1 MAKQLEV
8 TVPDIGDFEEVDVIE
23 ILVAVGDTVAVED
36 PLVTLESEKATMDIP
51 APEAGKIADI
61 RVAVG
66 DKISEGGVIVVIET
80 AQDDA
85 PEEPGSPDAD
95 RQQSA
100 AAADEPAAD
109 EPAAD
114 EPAADEPAAAAE
126 PQPATAEPAAES
138 TTDSATVSVTVPDIG
153 DFEDVEVID
162 ILVTPG
168 DSVELDDPLIT
179 LESDKATMDIPA
191 PVAGT
196 VKDIRVAIGDRVS
209 EGHEIVTLAS
219 AAAPATGGGET
230 RAAPAAAAP
239 PTATQSEPD
248 AAPAAQAPP
257 STPAPADPPTRTDA
271 APAYASPSVR
281 KFARE
286 LGVELNQVTG
296 SGRKGRI
303 TKPDVKAHVKSR
315 LAAGNEGRAGGSL
328 SVTPLP
334 TIDFAKFGP
343 IETLELTK
351 IRRLT
356 GENLHRSWV
365 LAPHVTQFDEADIT
379 DLEAFRQAKRDDAAA
394 QGVKLTPLAFL
405 IKAVVVALKKFPDF
419 NASLSADGKSIVRKQ
434 YFHIGVAVNTEQG
447 LVVPVLR
454 DADQKGLYQLAGELR
469 ELTVKAREKKL
480 APADMQGGCFT
491 ISSLGGVG
499 GTMFTPI
506 INVPEVAI
514 LGVSPSSMKPV
525 YRDGEFVPR
534 LMLPLALSYDHRVID
549 GVAGAQF
556 TSELAAVLG
565 DIRNILL

>member
-23 ILVAVGDTVAVED
+23 ILIAVGDTVAAED

-51 APEAGKIADI
+51 APEAGKISDI

-66 DKISEGGVIVVIET
+66 DKISEGGVIVVLET
-80 AQDDA
+80 ARN
-85 PEEPGSPDAD
+85 G
-95 RQQSA
+95 
-100 AAADEPAAD
+100 AADEPASPEPDDQQSGAQESAEAATATQAD
-109 EPAAD
+109 PAPTPAAD
-114 EPAADEPAAAAE
+114 A
-126 PQPATAEPAAES
+126 QPSQSATGGE
-138 TTDSATVSVTVPDIG
+138 TVSVTVPDIG
-153 DFEDVEVID
+153 DFDDVEVID
-162 ILVTPG
+162 ILVKPG

-191 PVAGT
+191 PAADVVQDIGVAL
-196 VKDIRVAIGDRVS
+196 GDRVS
-209 EGHEIVTLAS
+209 EGHEIATLTGATQTAS
-219 AAAPATGGGET
+219 VEHEASTAAPSTANAAQADQTGPDDV
-230 RAAPAAAAP
+230 AAPEAP
-239 PTATQSEPD
+239 KATQS
-248 AAPAAQAPP
+248 PAASSPRAE
-257 STPAPADPPTRTDA
+257 SV
-271 APAYASPSVR
+271 PAYASPSVR

-286 LGVELNQVTG
+286 LGVALNEVTG

-303 TKPDVKAHVKSR
+303 TKPDVKAHVKTR
-315 LAAGNEGRAGGSL
+315 LAGGNQGGAGSGL
-328 SVTPLP
+328 SVAAMP

-343 IETLELTK
+343 VETVELSK

-356 GENLHRSWV
+356 GQNLHRSWV

-379 DLEAFRQAKRDDAAA
+379 DLEAFRKAKRDDAEA

-405 IKAVVVALKKFPDF
+405 IKAVVLALKKFPDF
-419 NASLSADGKSIVRKQ
+419 NASLSADGNSLVRKQ

-454 DADQKGLYQLAGELR
+454 DADQKGLYQLARELGELA
-469 ELTVKAREKKL
+469 LKAREKKL

-525 YRDGEFVPR
+525 YIDGEFVPR

-556 TSELAAVLG
+556 TSELATVLG
-565 DIRNILL
+565 DIRHLLL

>member
-23 ILVAVGDTVAVED
+23 ILIAVGDTVAAED

-51 APEAGKIADI
+51 APEAGKVTDI

-66 DKISEGGVIVVIET
+66 DTISEGGVIVVIET
-80 AQDDA
+80 DA
-85 PEEPGSPDAD
+85 ERAS
-95 RQQSA
+95 
-100 AAADEPAAD
+100 DEPAD
-109 EPAAD
+109 TETDDQQPD
-114 EPAADEPAAAAE
+114 AAE
-126 PQPATAEPAAES
+126 PATAAPAAQADAQPATAAAAPAPQTHAGGE
-138 TTDSATVSVTVPDIG
+138 TVSVTVPDIG
-153 DFEDVEVID
+153 DFDEVEVID
-162 ILVTPG
+162 ILVKPG
-168 DSVELDDPLIT
+168 ASVELDDPLVT
-179 LESDKATMDIPA
+179 LESEKATMDIPA
-191 PVAGT
+191 PTAGI
-196 VKDIRVAIGDRVS
+196 VKDIRVALGDRVS
-209 EGHEIVTLAS
+209 EGHEIVTLSGAEQPAS
-219 AAAPATGGGET
+219 DDSEQEAAAP
-230 RAAPAAAAP
+230 
-239 PTATQSEPD
+239 S
-248 AAPAAQAPP
+248 
-257 STPAPADPPTRTDA
+257 STPAASAPEAEREETEDEAPAKTSASAPAPATAANRPDA
-271 APAYASPSVR
+271 VPAYASPSVR

-286 LGVELNQVTG
+286 LGVELNEVTG

-303 TKPDVKAHVKSR
+303 TKPDVKAHVKGR
-315 LAAGNEGRAGGSL
+315 LAAGNQGGAGSGFA
-328 SVTPLP
+328 VAAMP

-343 IETLELTK
+343 VETLELSK

-356 GENLHRSWV
+356 GDNLHRSWV

-394 QGVKLTPLAFL
+394 QDVKLTPLAFL

-419 NASLSADGKSIVRKQ
+419 NASLSADGKSIIRKQ
-434 YFHIGVAVNTEQG
+434 YFHIGIAVNTEQG

-454 DADQKGLYQLAGELR
+454 DADQKGLYQLARELG
-469 ELTVKAREKKL
+469 ELTVKARGKKL

-556 TSELAAVLG
+556 TSELATVLG
-565 DIRNILL
+565 DIRHILL

>member
-1 MAKQLEV
+1 MTKQLEV
-8 TVPDIGDFEEVDVIE
+8 TVPDIGDFEEVDVID

-51 APEAGKIADI
+51 APRAGKVAAI

-80 AQDDA
+80 AEDDA
-85 PEEPGSPDAD
+85 SETPESRGSGRQEPGT
-95 RQQSA
+95 
-100 AAADEPAAD
+100 
-109 EPAAD
+109 
-114 EPAADEPAAAAE
+114 AE
-126 PQPATAEPAAES
+126 AEPAVAAEATPPAATEPETAATAPS
-138 TTDSATVSVTVPDIG
+138 PGSAAGAETVSVTVPDIG

-162 ILVTPG
+162 ILVKTG
-168 DSVELDDPLIT
+168 DSVDLDDPLIT
-179 LESDKATMDIPA
+179 LESEKATMDIPA
-191 PVAGT
+191 PSAGT

-209 EGHEIVTLAS
+209 EGHEIVTLTG
-219 AAAPATGGGET
+219 AAAPAKRNDDTHAGQT
-230 RAAPAAAAP
+230 SPQ
-239 PTATQSEPD
+239 T
-248 AAPAAQAPP
+248 
-257 STPAPADPPTRTDA
+257 PADPPAARAEPDASAPRPATPVQAETPTRKDA
-271 APAYASPSVR
+271 TPAYASPSVR

-286 LGVELNQVTG
+286 LGVELHQVTG

-303 TKPDVKAHVKSR
+303 TKPDVKTHVKTR
-315 LAAGNEGRAGGSL
+315 LAAGNQGGGL
-328 SVTPLP
+328 SVAPMP

-343 IETLELTK
+343 VETLELSK

-379 DLEAFRQAKRDDAAA
+379 DLEAFRQAKRDDAAE
-394 QGVKLTPLAFL
+394 QGVKLTPVAFL

-419 NASLSADGKSIVRKQ
+419 NASLSADGKSIIRKQ
-434 YFHIGVAVNTEQG
+434 YFHIGVAVNTDHG
-447 LVVPVLR
+447 LVVPVIR
-454 DADQKGLYQLAGELR
+454 DADQKGLYQLASELR
-469 ELTVKAREKKL
+469 ELSVKAREKKL

-491 ISSLGGVG
+491 ITSLGGVG

-514 LGVSPSSMKPV
+514 LGVSPSRMKPV
-525 YRDGEFVPR
+525 YNDGEFVPR

-556 TSELAAVLG
+556 TSELATVLG
-565 DIRNILL
+565 DIRHILL

>member
-8 TVPDIGDFEEVDVIE
+8 PVPDIGDFEEVDVIE
-23 ILVAVGDTVAVED
+23 ILVAVGDTVAAED

-51 APEAGKIADI
+51 APEAGTITDI
-61 RVAVG
+61 RVALG

-80 AQDDA
+80 SGQN
-85 PEEPGSPDAD
+85 
-95 RQQSA
+95 A
-100 AAADEPAAD
+100 ATEPASSRTT
-109 EPAAD
+109 
-114 EPAADEPAAAAE
+114 
-126 PQPATAEPAAES
+126 ATAEPDEPEATKPEPVAA
-138 TTDSATVSVTVPDIG
+138 TPAPKPAPGGGTVSVTVPDIG

-162 ILVTPG
+162 ILVKTG
-168 DSVELDDPLIT
+168 DTVAAEDPLIT

-191 PVAGT
+191 PTAGT
-196 VKDIRVAIGDRVS
+196 VTDIRVAIGDHVS
-209 EGHEIVTLAS
+209 EGYEIVTLTGTTEPTVSGSEAS
-219 AAAPATGGGET
+219 AAPTQT
-230 RAAPAAAAP
+230 SVPPPAARPETGASATRTSAP
-239 PTATQSEPD
+239 RPTE
-248 AAPAAQAPP
+248 PAAR
-257 STPAPADPPTRTDA
+257 ADAT
-271 APAYASPSVR
+271 PAYASPSVR

-286 LGVELNQVTG
+286 LGVELKQVAG

-303 TKPDVKAHVKSR
+303 TKPDVKAHVKTR
-315 LAAGNEGRAGGSL
+315 LTDGNQGGAGGGL
-328 SVTPLP
+328 FVAPLP
-334 TIDFAKFGP
+334 TTDFAKFGP
-343 IETLELTK
+343 IETLELSK

-365 LAPHVTQFDEADIT
+365 TAPHVTQFDEADIT
-379 DLEAFRQAKRDDAAA
+379 ELEAFRHAKRDDAAE

-419 NASLSADGKSIVRKQ
+419 NASLSADGKSIIRKQ
-434 YFHIGVAVNTEQG
+434 YFHVGVAVNTKHG

-454 DADQKGLYQLAGELR
+454 DADQKGLYQVAGELS
-469 ELTVKAREKKL
+469 ELSAKARDKKL

-514 LGVSPSSMKPV
+514 LGVSRSSMKPV
-525 YRDGEFVPR
+525 YSDGDFVPR

-556 TSELAAVLG
+556 TTELATVLG
-565 DIRNILL
+565 DIRHILL

>member
-23 ILVAVGDTVAVED
+23 ILIAVGDTVAAED

-51 APEAGKIADI
+51 APEAGKVTDI

-66 DKISEGGVIVVIET
+66 DKISEGGVIVVLET
-80 AQDDA
+80 A
-85 PEEPGSPDAD
+85 EGSAT
-95 RQQSA
+95 
-100 AAADEPAAD
+100 DEPAGPETDARQSGTQEPAD
-109 EPAAD
+109 TATAAPADTPPAPAAD
-114 EPAADEPAAAAE
+114 AQTPQAAAGG
-126 PQPATAEPAAES
+126 
-138 TTDSATVSVTVPDIG
+138 ATVSVTVPDIG
-153 DFEDVEVID
+153 DFDDVEVID
-162 ILVTPG
+162 ILVKPG
-168 DSVELDDPLIT
+168 DSVEPDDPLIT

-191 PVAGT
+191 PAAGI
-196 VKDIRVAIGDRVS
+196 VKDIRVALGDRVS
-209 EGHEIVTLAS
+209 EGHEIATLTGAAQTATVEREAS
-219 AAAPATGGGET
+219 AAAPSTATTTQADQTEPDNVPAAKAPS
-230 RAAPAAAAP
+230 AAPA
-239 PTATQSEPD
+239 
-248 AAPAAQAPP
+248 PAASSAR
-257 STPAPADPPTRTDA
+257 AEAV
-271 APAYASPSVR
+271 PAYASPSVR

-286 LGVELNQVTG
+286 LGVDLNEITG

-303 TKPDVKAHVKSR
+303 TKPDVKAHVKTR
-315 LAAGNEGRAGGSL
+315 LAAANQGGAGSGL
-328 SVTPLP
+328 SVAAMP

-343 IETLELTK
+343 VETVELSK

-356 GENLHRSWV
+356 GQNLHRSWV

-379 DLEAFRQAKRDDAAA
+379 DLEAFRKAQRDDAEA

-419 NASLSADGKSIVRKQ
+419 NASLSADGNSIVRKQ
-434 YFHIGVAVNTEQG
+434 YFHIGVAVNTDQG

-454 DADQKGLYQLAGELR
+454 DADQKGLYQLARELGELA
-469 ELTVKAREKKL
+469 LKAREKKL
-480 APADMQGGCFT
+480 APTDMQGGCFT

-525 YRDGEFVPR
+525 YIDGEFVPR

-556 TSELAAVLG
+556 TSELATVLG
-565 DIRNILL
+565 DIRHILL

>member
-85 PEEPGSPDAD
+85 PEETGSPDAD

-100 AAADEPAAD
+100 AAAAEPPAA
-109 EPAAD
+109 ERAA
-114 EPAADEPAAAAE
+114 EAE

-138 TTDSATVSVTVPDIG
+138 TTGSATVSVTVPDIG

-162 ILVTPG
+162 ILVTSG

-239 PTATQSEPD
+239 PPATQSEPD

-257 STPAPADPPTRTDA
+257 STPAPADPPPRTDA

-286 LGVELNQVTG
+286 LGVELNQISG

-315 LAAGNEGRAGGSL
+315 LAAGNQGGAGGGL

-394 QGVKLTPLAFL
+394 AGVKLTPLAFL

-434 YFHIGVAVNTEQG
+434 YFHIGIAVNTEQG

>member
-23 ILVAVGDTVAVED
+23 ILVAVGDTVAEED

-51 APEAGKIADI
+51 APEAGTISAI
-61 RVAVG
+61 RVALG

-80 AQDDA
+80 SG
-85 PEEPGSPDAD
+85 EP
-95 RQQSA
+95 
-100 AAADEPAAD
+100 AAADDVAETAPVD
-109 EPAAD
+109 EAQASPETQA
-114 EPAADEPAAAAE
+114 EPAAAAPE
-126 PQPATAEPAAES
+126 PDPEPAPAPAPGG
-138 TTDSATVSVTVPDIG
+138 ATIAVTVPDIG

-162 ILVTPG
+162 ILVKPG
-168 DSVELDDPLIT
+168 DEVAVDDPLIT

-191 PVAGT
+191 PATGT
-196 VKDIRVAIGDRVS
+196 VKDIRVAVGDRVS
-209 EGHEIVTLAS
+209 EGHEIATLTG
-219 AAAPATGGGET
+219 AAAPASSSATSATPTSPPQSSPPPAASPQPEAPTTQAATATPAQAET
-230 RAAPAAAAP
+230 R
-239 PTATQSEPD
+239 TS
-248 AAPAAQAPP
+248 
-257 STPAPADPPTRTDA
+257 TDA
-271 APAYASPSVR
+271 TPAYASPSVR

-286 LGVELNQVTG
+286 LGVELKQVTG

-303 TKPDVKAHVKSR
+303 TKPDVKAHVKKR
-315 LAAGNEGRAGGSL
+315 LTDGQQASAGGGL
-328 SVTPLP
+328 SVAPMP

-343 IETLELTK
+343 IETLELSK
-351 IRRLT
+351 IRQLT
-356 GENLHRSWV
+356 GNNLHRSWV

-379 DLEAFRQAKRDDAAA
+379 DLEAFRDAKRDEAAA

-419 NASLSADGKSIVRKQ
+419 NASLSADGKSIIRKQ

-454 DADQKGLYQLAGELR
+454 DADQKGLYQLASELR
-469 ELTVKAREKKL
+469 DLSVKARDKKL

-525 YRDGEFVPR
+525 YIDGEFVPR

-556 TSELAAVLG
+556 TTELATVLG
-565 DIRNILL
+565 DIRHILL

>member
-23 ILVAVGDTVAVED
+23 ILIAVGDTVAVED
-36 PLVTLESEKATMDIP
+36 PLVTLESEKASMDIP
-51 APEAGKIADI
+51 APEAGTVADI

-66 DKISEGGVIVVIET
+66 DKISEGGVIVVLEV
-80 AQDDA
+80 AED
-85 PEEPGSPDAD
+85 
-95 RQQSA
+95 SA
-100 AAADEPAAD
+100 S
-109 EPAAD
+109 
-114 EPAADEPAAAAE
+114 
-126 PQPATAEPAAES
+126 AEPASPASDDQQPGGQKSADAATAAPSPAEPAPAPAAQPPRAAA
-138 TTDSATVSVTVPDIG
+138 TGGETVSVTVPDIG

-162 ILVTPG
+162 ILVRPG
-168 DSVELDDPLIT
+168 DSVALDDPLVT

-191 PVAGT
+191 PAAGT
-196 VKDIRVAIGDRVS
+196 VKDIQVAIGDRVS
-209 EGHEIVTLAS
+209 EGHEIVTLTGTAQPATDNREERPVEKTAS
-219 AAAPATGGGET
+219 TASAPATE
-230 RAAPAAAAP
+230 RPQQDEPQAARTMPSEPGPAAR
-239 PTATQSEPD
+239 
-248 AAPAAQAPP
+248 
-257 STPAPADPPTRTDA
+257 ADSV
-271 APAYASPSVR
+271 PAYASPSVR

-286 LGVELNQVTG
+286 LGVELKQVTG

-303 TKPDVKAHVKSR
+303 TKPDVKAHVKTR
-315 LAAGNEGRAGGSL
+315 LAAGNQGAAGGGF
-328 SVTPLP
+328 SVAPLP
-334 TIDFAKFGP
+334 AVDFQKFGP
-343 IETLELTK
+343 VETLELTK

-379 DLEAFRQAKRDDAAA
+379 DLEAFRKAKREDAAA
-394 QGVKLTPLAFL
+394 LGVKLTPLAFL
-405 IKAVVVALKKFPDF
+405 VKAVVVALKKFPDF

-454 DADQKGLYQLAGELR
+454 DADQKGLYQLAGELA
-469 ELTVKAREKKL
+469 ELADKARSKKL

-525 YRDGEFVPR
+525 YIDGEFVPR

-556 TSELAAVLG
+556 TSELATVLG
-565 DIRNILL
+565 DIRHILL

>member
-23 ILVAVGDTVAVED
+23 ILIAVGDTVAAED

-51 APEAGKIADI
+51 APEAGKISDI

-66 DKISEGGVIVVIET
+66 DKISEGGVIVVLET
-80 AQDDA
+80 ARN
-85 PEEPGSPDAD
+85 S
-95 RQQSA
+95 
-100 AAADEPAAD
+100 AADEPASPEPDDQQSGAQESAEAATAATATPAD
-109 EPAAD
+109 PAPAPAAD
-114 EPAADEPAAAAE
+114 A
-126 PQPATAEPAAES
+126 QPSQSATDGE
-138 TTDSATVSVTVPDIG
+138 TVSVTVPDIG
-153 DFEDVEVID
+153 DFDDVEVID
-162 ILVTPG
+162 ILVKPG

-191 PVAGT
+191 PAAGVVQDIAVAL
-196 VKDIRVAIGDRVS
+196 GDRVS
-209 EGHEIVTLAS
+209 EGHEIATLTGATQTAS
-219 AAAPATGGGET
+219 VEHEASTAAPSSATAAQADQTGPGDV
-230 RAAPAAAAP
+230 AAPEAP
-239 PTATQSEPD
+239 KATQS
-248 AAPAAQAPP
+248 PAASSPRAE
-257 STPAPADPPTRTDA
+257 SV
-271 APAYASPSVR
+271 PAYASPSVR

-286 LGVELNQVTG
+286 LGVALNEVTG

-303 TKPDVKAHVKSR
+303 TKPDVKAHVKTR
-315 LAAGNEGRAGGSL
+315 LAGGNQGGAGSGL
-328 SVTPLP
+328 SVAAMP

-343 IETLELTK
+343 VETVELSK

-356 GENLHRSWV
+356 GQNLHRSWV
-365 LAPHVTQFDEADIT
+365 LAPHVTQFDEADVT
-379 DLEAFRQAKRDDAAA
+379 DLEAFRKAQRDDAEA

-419 NASLSADGKSIVRKQ
+419 NASLSADGNSIVRKQ
-434 YFHIGVAVNTEQG
+434 YFHIGVAVNTDQG

-454 DADQKGLYQLAGELR
+454 DADQKGLYQLARELGELA
-469 ELTVKAREKKL
+469 LKAREKKL

-525 YRDGEFVPR
+525 YMDGEFVPR

-556 TSELAAVLG
+556 TSELATVLG
-565 DIRNILL
+565 DIRHILL

>member
-23 ILVAVGDTVAVED
+23 ILIAVGDTVAAED

-51 APEAGKIADI
+51 APEAGKISDI

-66 DKISEGGVIVVIET
+66 DKISEGGVIVVLET
-80 AQDDA
+80 ARN
-85 PEEPGSPDAD
+85 G
-95 RQQSA
+95 
-100 AAADEPAAD
+100 AADEPASPEPDDQQSGAQESAEAATATQAD
-109 EPAAD
+109 PAPTPAAD
-114 EPAADEPAAAAE
+114 A
-126 PQPATAEPAAES
+126 QPSQSATGGE
-138 TTDSATVSVTVPDIG
+138 TVSVTVPDIG
-153 DFEDVEVID
+153 DFDDVEVID
-162 ILVTPG
+162 ILVKPG

-191 PVAGT
+191 PAAGVVQDIGVAL
-196 VKDIRVAIGDRVS
+196 GDRVS
-209 EGHEIVTLAS
+209 EGHEIATLTGATQTAS
-219 AAAPATGGGET
+219 VEHEASTAAPSTANAAQADQTGPDDV
-230 RAAPAAAAP
+230 AAPEAP
-239 PTATQSEPD
+239 KATQS
-248 AAPAAQAPP
+248 PAASSPRAE
-257 STPAPADPPTRTDA
+257 SV
-271 APAYASPSVR
+271 PAYASPSVR

-286 LGVELNQVTG
+286 LGVALNEVTG

-303 TKPDVKAHVKSR
+303 TKPDVKAHVKTR
-315 LAAGNEGRAGGSL
+315 LAGGNQGGAGSGF
-328 SVTPLP
+328 SVAAMP

-343 IETLELTK
+343 VETVELSK

-356 GENLHRSWV
+356 GQNLHRSWV

-379 DLEAFRQAKRDDAAA
+379 DLEAFRKAKRDDAEA

-405 IKAVVVALKKFPDF
+405 IKAVVLALKKFPDF
-419 NASLSADGKSIVRKQ
+419 NASLSADGNSLVRKQ

-454 DADQKGLYQLAGELR
+454 DADQKGLYQLARELGELA
-469 ELTVKAREKKL
+469 LKAREKKL

-525 YRDGEFVPR
+525 YIDGEFVPR

-556 TSELAAVLG
+556 TSELATVLG
-565 DIRNILL
+565 DIRHLLL

>member
-80 AQDDA
+80 AEAGAPEA
-85 PEEPGSPDAD
+85 PEEPVTPDTDSQDAAT
-95 RQQSA
+95 A
-100 AAADEPAAD
+100 AAEPPAS
-109 EPAAD
+109 EP
-114 EPAADEPAAAAE
+114 PAAAA
-126 PQPATAEPAAES
+126 PQPATAEPPQAS
-138 TTDSATVSVTVPDIG
+138 TAGSATVAVTVPDIG

-162 ILVTPG
+162 ILVKPG
-168 DSVELDDPLIT
+168 DSVESDDPLIT

-196 VKDIRVAIGDRVS
+196 VTDIRVAIGDRVS
-209 EGHEIVTLAS
+209 EGHEIVILAS
-219 AAAPATGGGET
+219 AAAPAPDGSET
-230 RAAPAAAAP
+230 RAAPAVAAP
-239 PTATQSEPD
+239 APAAQPEAD
-248 AAPAAQAPP
+248 AAPAAPASP
-257 STPAPADPPTRTDA
+257 SAPAPADPRPRADT

-286 LGVELNQVTG
+286 LGVELNQVSG

-315 LAAGNEGRAGGSL
+315 LAAGTQGGAGGGL
-328 SVTPLP
+328 SVAPLP

-356 GENLHRSWV
+356 GANLHRSWV

-434 YFHIGVAVNTEQG
+434 YFHIGVAVNTDQG

-454 DADQKGLYQLAGELR
+454 DADQKGLYQIAVELR